1 MAVSPALGP
10 ASATVSRNSS
20 LRLPLGSLSTSSSIN
35 RASPAYYPP
44 KISKQVHAA
53 NGGAGVSV
61 RPVKVLSGHGEGAV
75 FDVRWRDGG
84 IVSAGEDGV
93 VGVWCEAEAE
103 AD

>member
-1 MAVSPALGP
+1 
-10 ASATVSRNSS
+10 
-20 LRLPLGSLSTSSSIN
+20 
-35 RASPAYYPP
+35 
-44 KISKQVHAA
+44 
-53 NGGAGVSV
+53 V